1 MMSKMSELEAEAIPQ
16 QPNLRD
22 MIAMAALPSY
32 INRIGIEHEERVIDA
47 VYEFADMMLSAK
59 KCDEGNRNGTEKP

>member
-1 MMSKMSELEAEAIPQ
+1 MSKMSELAAEAIPQ

-32 INRIGIEHEERVIDA
+32 ISRIGIYHEEDIIDA
-47 VYEFADMMLSAK
+47 VYRLADMMLSAK
-59 KCDEGNRNGTEKP
+59 KCDEENSNGTAQP

>member
-1 MMSKMSELEAEAIPQ
+1 MSKMSELAAEVIPQ

-32 INRIGIEHEERVIDA
+32 ISRMGIEHEERIIDA

-59 KCDEGNRNGTEKP
+59 KCDEEYRNGTEKS

>member
-1 MMSKMSELEAEAIPQ
+1 MSKMSELEAESIPQ

-32 INRIGIEHEERVIDA
+32 INRIGIEHEEDIIDA
-47 VYEFADMMLSAK
+47 VYRLADMMLSAK
-59 KCDEGNRNGTEKP
+59 MVHESQPVDELRNK